1 MKIAFVSDAAYP
13 WNVGGLE
20 AIECTEVQELAKMHD
35 VHFFSLKWPGMKK
48 DFVHNGIKYHTHHDI
63 TVAKFYRH
71 GRRSIREAIVYTLGL
86 SRIFFYRFDYIQAN
100 EFPIL
105 HLPLLKLYCKM
116 TGCKLIIDVLEVWD
130 EKYWT
135 TYLGGVWGRFG
146 NSFALWALRGADAYI
161 ANSSATAQRLESLSG
176 IEKDRINIFS
186 PVINNEELDSIKRGK
201 GEKCVIF
208 SGRLIKEKRLDK
220 WLEAI
225 KAASKHV
232 KGMRA
237 VIIGDGPEKANIAR
251 LIKKLGLSGIV
262 ELRDFYR
269 TEKKEEVYQRISNSK
284 LLLHMSER
292 EGLSVIVLESLA
304 LGTPVLLPEYSP
316 IPNEV
321 RNMCVVTDEVNVPY
335 MLEEMLQSKDKSKY
349 LRNIEGLKNFSV
361 SHTNKFYMGLFNKLR
376 RK

>member
-1 MKIAFVSDAAYP
+1 
-13 WNVGGLE
+13 
-20 AIECTEVQELAKMHD
+20 
-35 VHFFSLKWPGMKK
+35 
-48 DFVHNGIKYHTHHDI
+48 
-63 TVAKFYRH
+63 
-71 GRRSIREAIVYTLGL
+71 
-86 SRIFFYRFDYIQAN
+86 
-100 EFPIL
+100 
-105 HLPLLKLYCKM
+105 
-116 TGCKLIIDVLEVWD
+116 
-130 EKYWT
+130 
-135 TYLGGVWGRFG
+135 
-146 NSFALWALRGADAYI
+146 
-161 ANSSATAQRLESLSG
+161 
-176 IEKDRINIFS
+176 
-186 PVINNEELDSIKRGK
+186 
-201 GEKCVIF
+201 
-208 SGRLIKEKRLDK
+208 
-220 WLEAI
+220 
-225 KAASKHV
+225 
-232 KGMRA
+232 MRA